1 MRSCLFAKSKAA
13 INTAQKA
20 RSINPER
27 KRKDRVERLRRA
39 KINENQR
46 NDITMTE
53 EEMKA
58 FAEEQALKVQDRI
71 SERVKAENL
80 DPNVNYILFGLYL
93 CDDKIK
99 IMDKKFIEDLKRYID
114 IMHEEYT
121 SWADDLR
128 KGMISGEKP
137 EE

>member
-1 MRSCLFAKSKAA
+1 MLWAGGFFCYVR
-13 INTAQKA
+13 
-20 RSINPER
+20 
-27 KRKDRVERLRRA
+27 D
-39 KINENQR
+39 
-46 NDITMTE
+46 DITMTE
-53 EEMKA
+53 EEITEQEMKA

-128 KGMISGEKP
+128 KGMISGENP